1 MELLKSLHQ
10 VKYKD
15 QGNDLKRK
23 NDSTNDLGIVVRK
36 KKEILKDAQSL
47 KKTKE
52 EKSSL
57 SILGSVYAD
66 SSSDADS

>member
-1 MELLKSLHQ
+1 LHQ